1 MKEVNIGQDLEQFI
15 ALQFPRSNQTVIF
28 NSDVA
33 YAEN

>member
-1 MKEVNIGQDLEQFI
+1 MKEVNIGQDLEHFI